1 MPKGERPCN
10 AAERAVFAKMTG
22 SWEASYGQVTFSGSC
37 ENVTGFWLQ
46 GAYGDRGTSQRGDN
60 KGGRVS
66 GGGLGFN
73 YYQNWKSQ
81 VGGREINREGSD
93 SCRLSADGKTLE
105 CGHLETL
112 KR

>member
-1 MPKGERPCN
+1 MSG
-10 AAERAVFAKMTG
+10 T
-22 SWEASYGQVTFSGSC
+22 WEASYGQVTFSGSC

-46 GAYGDRGTSQRGDN
+46 GAYGDRGTSQRGDI

-73 YYQNWKSQ
+73 YYQNWKSEGA
-81 VGGREINREGSD
+81 GGSVNQEGRD

-105 CGHLETL
+105 CGWLRTL
-112 KR
+112 KRER